1 PSLLPLPSSSFLN
14 PAALPGLAAAP
25 PVRAG
30 AEQRRL
36 ASGAA
41 GPQRRPRA
49 ASFAAILRTLDPRRG
64 EPRSRR
70 RPSAASSCRAR
81 LRARRLSAQGLAV
94 YDTDVQEFFC
104 DGPGKCLVH
113 TPPFV
118 DSVLCGA

>member
-1 PSLLPLPSSSFLN
+1 
-14 PAALPGLAAAP
+14 AAAP

-49 ASFAAILRTLDPRRG
+49 ASFAALRTLDPRRG